1 MLSIYLG
8 KMDKAIYYPPV
19 YFDNTYEDEWITD
32 ELSREMIRDVDRSEV
47 IGAHLIESP
56 VLGPISP
63 KELSGG
69 VKTLILMALDDK
81 EQIFNASAC
90 GDNCAK
96 WILKISRMKNLTINL
111 RHIMDF
117 GEELMEAKIL
127 NTGDMVHNMQEFI
140 GIAGK
145 FVLVRSDEGKIQSC
159 RTE

>member
-96 WILKISRMKNLTINL
+96 WILEIAKQKDLTINL
-111 RHIMDF
+111 RHMMNFGKDTDF
-117 GEELMEAKIL
+117 EIKIKNGGEVVHSMKELIPIASKYL
-127 NTGDMVHNMQEFI
+127 NQMVQE
-140 GIAGK
+140 
-145 FVLVRSDEGKIQSC
+145 
-159 RTE
+159 

>member
-19 YFDNTYEDEWITD
+19 YFDNTYEDEQITD

-117 GEELMEAKIL
+117 GEEPMEAKIL
-127 NTGDMVHNMQEFI
+127 NTGDIVHNMQEFI

-145 FVLVRSDEGKIQSC
+145 FVQVRSDEGKIQSC
-159 RTE
+159 PTE

>member
-47 IGAHLIESP
+47 MGAHLIESP

-96 WILKISRMKNLTINL
+96 WILKIGRMKNLTINL

-117 GEELMEAKIL
+117 GEEPMEAKIL

-145 FVLVRSDEGKIQSC
+145 FV
-159 RTE
+159 

>member
-19 YFDNTYEDEWITD
+19 YFDNTYEDELITD

-117 GEELMEAKIL
+117 GEEPMEAKIL

-145 FVLVRSDEGKIQSC
+145 FV
-159 RTE
+159 

>member
-90 GDNCAK
+90 GDNCVK

-117 GEELMEAKIL
+117 GEEPMEAKIL

-145 FVLVRSDEGKIQSC
+145 FV
-159 RTE
+159 

>member
-32 ELSREMIRDVDRSEV
+32 ELAREMSRDVDRSEV

-117 GEELMEAKIL
+117 GEEPMEAKIL

-145 FVLVRSDEGKIQSC
+145 FV
-159 RTE
+159 

>member
-19 YFDNTYEDEWITD
+19 YFDNIYEDEWITD

-117 GEELMEAKIL
+117 GEEPMEAKIL

-145 FVLVRSDEGKIQSC
+145 FV
-159 RTE
+159 

>member
-19 YFDNTYEDEWITD
+19 YFDNTYEDEQITD

-117 GEELMEAKIL
+117 GEEPMEAKIL
-127 NTGDMVHNMQEFI
+127 NTGDMVYNMQEFI

-145 FVLVRSDEGKIQSC
+145 FVQVRSDEGKIQSC
-159 RTE
+159 PTE

>member
-47 IGAHLIESP
+47 VGSHLIESP

-96 WILKISRMKNLTINL
+96 WILKISQMKNLTINL

-117 GEELMEAKIL
+117 GEEPMEAKIL

-140 GIAGK
+140 EIAGK
-145 FVLVRSDEGKIQSC
+145 FV
-159 RTE
+159 

>member
-19 YFDNTYEDEWITD
+19 YFDNTYEDEQITD

-117 GEELMEAKIL
+117 GEEPMEAKIL
-127 NTGDMVHNMQEFI
+127 NTGDIVHNMQEFI

-145 FVLVRSDEGKIQSC
+145 FVQVRSDEGKIQSC

>member
-1 MLSIYLG
+1 
-8 KMDKAIYYPPV
+8 
-19 YFDNTYEDEWITD
+19 
-32 ELSREMIRDVDRSEV
+32 MIRDVDRSEV

-56 VLGPISP
+56 VLEPISP

-96 WILKISRMKNLTINL
+96 LILKISRMKNLTINL

-117 GEELMEAKIL
+117 GEEPMEAKIL

-145 FVLVRSDEGKIQSC
+145 FV
-159 RTE
+159 

>member
-117 GEELMEAKIL
+117 GGESMEAKIL

-145 FVLVRSDEGKIQSC
+145 FV
-159 RTE
+159 

>member
-117 GEELMEAKIL
+117 GEKPMEAKIL

-145 FVLVRSDEGKIQSC
+145 FV
-159 RTE
+159 

>member
-19 YFDNTYEDEWITD
+19 YFDNTYEDEQITD

-117 GEELMEAKIL
+117 GEEPMEAKIL

-145 FVLVRSDEGKIQSC
+145 FVQVRSDEGKIQSC
-159 RTE
+159 PTE

>member
-96 WILKISRMKNLTINL
+96 WILKISRMKN
-111 RHIMDF
+111 
-117 GEELMEAKIL
+117 GEESMEAKIL

-145 FVLVRSDEGKIQSC
+145 FV
-159 RTE
+159 